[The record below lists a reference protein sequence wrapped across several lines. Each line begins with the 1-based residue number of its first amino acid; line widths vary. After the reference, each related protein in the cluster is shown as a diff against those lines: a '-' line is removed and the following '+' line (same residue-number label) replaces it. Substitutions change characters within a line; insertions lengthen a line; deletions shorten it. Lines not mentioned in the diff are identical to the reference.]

1 MAKNPDPY
9 LIDLPVY
16 SGPLD
21 LLLHLIERQE
31 LDITAISL
39 AAIAD
44 QYLEQI
50 EKLKQ
55 NRLDHLMEFLVVA
68 AKLLVIKSR
77 ALLPQAPPE
86 LASDEEE
93 EDPAETLA
101 RQLREYKRFKSAA
114 AWLHQREQGGF
125 RTFLRVSSL
134 PRMDG
139 TLDLIGITSAT
150 LAESLETVIDRSDLM
165 EDSVA
170 VAVRR
175 RIVTIDDQILRLR
188 TSIKDA
194 GRLFFVQLLSDESTW
209 SEVSVTLL
217 AVLELIKRHEVN
229 VVQQE
234 LFGPI
239 EILPVNERLT

>member
-1 MAKNPDPY
+1 MTKNPDPY

-39 AAIAD
+39 ATIAD

-55 NRLDHLMEFLVVA
+55 NRLDHLMEFIVIA

-77 ALLPQAPPE
+77 ALLPLTPPE
-86 LASDEEE
+86 LSAADEE

-114 AWLHQREQGGF
+114 AWLNQREQSGY
-125 RTFLRVSSL
+125 RTFLRISSL
-134 PRMDG
+134 PRLDS
-139 TLDLIGITSAT
+139 TLDLAGITINT
-150 LAESLETVIDRSDLM
+150 LADSLATVIDRSDLM

-175 RIVTIDDQILRLR
+175 RIVTIDDQIARLR

-194 GRLFFVQLLSDESTW
+194 GRVFFFQLLSDESTW
-209 SEVSVTLL
+209 NEVSVTLL
-217 AVLELIKRHEVN
+217 AILELIKRYEVN
-229 VVQQE
+229 VVQPE

-239 EILPVNERLT
+239 EIVAGGEPSA